1 MALYLIGDVQGCDD
15 ALARLLDEIAF
26 SPSRDT
32 LVLLGDLVNRG
43 PQSLAVLRRM
53 VALEAS
59 AHCLLGNHD
68 LHLLAVAHG
77 VRKPH
82 RSDTLDDILQ
92 APDRAALLDWL
103 RARPLA
109 LQRQGWL
116 MVHAGVLPQWDAA
129 QTHDSLRPY
138 LIEEAHEVDD
148 AIRDGDDAALREE
161 LGDLLLQVLFHSVVA
176 EERGAFS
183 MHDVA
188 AGLIAKMHARHPHL
202 YPVDGE
208 LAAERPS
215 WEAMKAKKRRGSIE
229 EGLPSGLPSLH
240 RAHRLQDRAA
250 GVGTTVSKVASG
262 AAESVPY
269 FMVTNLARTL
279 DELKERNIWIVGADE
294 RGGKTLYE
302 ADLPDSIAWVLGAEG
317 EGMRRLTREKC
328 DFLVRIPMQGLVESL
343 NVSVASG
350 VCLYESLR
358 RRTSPVRA
366 RGAPPRPRDG
376 GVARS

>member
-129 QTHDSLRPY
+129 QTL
-138 LIEEAHEVDD
+138 A
-148 AIRDGDDAALREE
+148 
-161 LGDLLLQVLFHSVVA
+161 
-176 EERGAFS
+176 
-183 MHDVA
+183 
-188 AGLIAKMHARHPHL
+188 
-202 YPVDGE
+202 
-208 LAAERPS
+208 LAAE
-215 WEAMKAKKRRGSIE
+215 
-229 EGLPSGLPSLH
+229 L
-240 RAHRLQDRAA
+240 
-250 GVGTTVSKVASG
+250 
-262 AAESVPY
+262 
-269 FMVTNLARTL
+269 
-279 DELKERNIWIVGADE
+279 
-294 RGGKTLYE
+294 
-302 ADLPDSIAWVLGAEG
+302 EG
-317 EGMRRLTREKC
+317 ELRGPDWGVFLHNMYGNRPDRWSEQLHGLDRLRVIVNALTRLRFCSTDGVMEFETKDSAASAPAGFMPWFEVPQRRSEGSRIAFGHWSTLGNVQRHDVLSLDTGC
-328 DFLVRIPMQGLVESL
+328 VWGGCLTAARIGPGNDVERISVRCAQAQKPG
-343 NVSVASG
+343 
-350 VCLYESLR
+350 
-358 RRTSPVRA
+358 T
-366 RGAPPRPRDG
+366 
-376 GVARS
+376 